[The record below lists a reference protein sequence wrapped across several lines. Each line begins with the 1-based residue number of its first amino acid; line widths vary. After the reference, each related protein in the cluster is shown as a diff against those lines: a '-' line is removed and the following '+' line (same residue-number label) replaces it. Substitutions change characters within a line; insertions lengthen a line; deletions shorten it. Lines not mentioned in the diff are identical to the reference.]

1 MTRFR
6 SRWIWCLALLFAG
19 IPVFAQRD
27 VRDVNGPAPPH
38 SIPEGTTF
46 LIRLDDKLDTAKL
59 KQGKHFKAKLSEDLV
74 GPDGTVVPRGQR
86 VIGHVSSVEQGVHAR
101 MLISFDEIDTGHG
114 KMPLIATLT
123 GLPSEHGVKQPDSE
137 GEIERKGMSNRHMI
151 ETVAVGAGVGAI
163 GGAAAGGGKGAGIG
177 AGVGAGAGALAG
189 YLTDRDLKLDKG
201 TVMEVRLDHPLQV
214 PYH

>member
-1 MTRFR
+1 MSRLR
-6 SRWIWCLALLFAG
+6 SRWIWCLAILFAG
-19 IPVFAQRD
+19 IPVFAQSD

-46 LIRLDDKLDTAKL
+46 LIRLDDKLDTAKV

-74 GPDGTVVPRGQR
+74 GPDGTLIPRGQR
-86 VIGHVSSVEQGVHAR
+86 VTGHISSVEQGLHAR

-151 ETVAVGAGVGAI
+151 ETVAVGAGIGAA

-201 TVMEVRLDHPLQV
+201 TIMEVRLDHPLQV